1 MISFLS
7 CRLIRKLRGMSW
19 PVSRC
24 YPSQVWRFIQANG
37 RFFVTARKFSSQQ
50 KSMKSC
56 YYLWLIRGRCLH
68 TVRFM
73 RRFGEI
79 ARLVVKTTPSAF
91 TSVTYGRSYIR
102 QLPMLPLPSDPSG
115 KSDTVLKYKQ
125 KNKSQQSDPLRLL
138 FFFSA
143 VNLSYSGKFT
153 FSCHH
158 ARCHLSPKGRSCPL
172 AEGGIFVWS
181 RFPDLKKQAALAA
194 PGTVPLLS
202 DEKLRLF

>member
-1 MISFLS
+1 M
-7 CRLIRKLRGMSW
+7 RKYGKIALLET
-19 PVSRC
+19 
-24 YPSQVWRFIQANG
+24 N
-37 RFFVTARKFSSQQ
+37 
-50 KSMKSC
+50 
-56 YYLWLIRGRCLH
+56 
-68 TVRFM
+68 
-73 RRFGEI
+73 EI
-79 ARLVVKTTPSAF
+79 PSAF
-91 TSVTYGRSYIR
+91 TSAIYGKNYIR
-102 QLPMLPLPSDPSG
+102 QLPMPPLPSDPSG

-143 VNLSYSGKFT
+143 VYLSYSGKFT

-172 AEGGIFVWS
+172 AEGGIFTRS

-202 DEKLRLF
+202 DEKLRFFQILNCSPHRRF

>member
-1 MISFLS
+1 MN
-7 CRLIRKLRGMSW
+7 W
-19 PVSRC
+19 PGSRC
-24 YPSQVWRFIQANG
+24 YPSLVWRSIQANG
-37 RFFVTARKFSSQQ
+37 KFSVTVR
-50 KSMKSC
+50 KSSSPQRSTKSF
-56 YYLWLIRGRCLH
+56 YCLH
-68 TVRFM
+68 PTRGMYLLIIRFM

-91 TSVTYGRSYIR
+91 TSVIYEKNCTR

-172 AEGGIFVWS
+172 AEGGIFVRS
-181 RFPDLKKQAALAA
+181 RFSDLKKQAALAA

-202 DEKLRLF
+202 HEKLRLF